1 MEFDQAKAVVTPS
14 SPKLL
19 HNPNRA
25 ELNES
30 KLSDSLYAVSSTT
43 GAAQHPKVTNKS
55 SITSSDCSSLTHSTF
70 TPSTASRTNQ
80 VLPISSNTLV
90 SKQEFR
96 VNDSADK
103 KISVDQNHVAAVV
116 ASVGDSTFSSQD
128 EEIHRSGNLHFFI
141 SLLLCRKSKHLFASR
156 AN

>member
-19 HNPNRA
+19 HPQGA

-30 KLSDSLYAVSSTT
+30 KLSDSLYASTT

-103 KISVDQNHVAAVV
+103 KLSVDQNHVAAVV
-116 ASVGDSTFSSQD
+116 ASVGDSSFSSQD
-128 EEIHRSGNLHFFI
+128 EEIHRSGNQHNFVQFAF
-141 SLLLCRKSKHLFASR
+141 CRKNNKKHLFA
-156 AN
+156 

>member
-1 MEFDQAKAVVTPS
+1 MEFYQAKAVVTPS

-19 HNPNRA
+19 PPQGGA
-25 ELNES
+25 ELIES
-30 KLSDSLYAVSSTT
+30 KLSDSLHAVSSTT

-103 KISVDQNHVAAVV
+103 KLSVDQNHVAAVV

-128 EEIHRSGNLHFFI
+128 EEIHRSGNPHNFFQFAF
-141 SLLLCRKSKHLFASR
+141 CRKSKHIFA
-156 AN
+156 

>member
-1 MEFDQAKAVVTPS
+1 MGFDQAKAVVTPS
-14 SPKLL
+14 SPKPL
-19 HNPNRA
+19 HPQGA
-25 ELNES
+25 ELNET
-30 KLSDSLYAVSSTT
+30 KLSDSLCAVSSTT
-43 GAAQHPKVTNKS
+43 GASQHPKVTNKS

-103 KISVDQNHVAAVV
+103 KLSVDQNHVAAVV

-128 EEIHRSGNLHFFI
+128 EEIHRSGNPHNFFQFAF
-141 SLLLCRKSKHLFASR
+141 CRKSKHIFA
-156 AN
+156 

>member
-1 MEFDQAKAVVTPS
+1 M
-14 SPKLL
+14 
-19 HNPNRA
+19 
-25 ELNES
+25 
-30 KLSDSLYAVSSTT
+30 
-43 GAAQHPKVTNKS
+43 
-55 SITSSDCSSLTHSTF
+55 
-70 TPSTASRTNQ
+70 
-80 VLPISSNTLV
+80 LPISSNTLV

-103 KISVDQNHVAAVV
+103 KLSVDQNHVAAVV

>member
-30 KLSDSLYAVSSTT
+30 KLSDSLYASTT

-90 SKQEFR
+90 SKQEFG
-96 VNDSADK
+96 VNDSTDK
-103 KISVDQNHVAAVV
+103 KLSVDQNHVAAVV